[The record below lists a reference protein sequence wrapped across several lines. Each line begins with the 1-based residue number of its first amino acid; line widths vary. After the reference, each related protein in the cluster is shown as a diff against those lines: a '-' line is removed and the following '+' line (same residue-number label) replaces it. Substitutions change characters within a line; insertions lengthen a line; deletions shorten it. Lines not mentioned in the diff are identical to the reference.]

1 MLVPVTK
8 CDLKCRMV
16 NAALPTCCVVVQERR
31 SAMGKGRHRL
41 ARLHALARAVVPLWE
56 NSRTARVGFH
66 ARRAAVV
73 LLRVGF

>member
-1 MLVPVTK
+1 MLAGVG
-8 CDLKCRMV
+8 DAR
-16 NAALPTCCVVVQERR
+16 ERAHQAR
-31 SAMGKGRHRL
+31 TGPMARPSTMGNGRHRL